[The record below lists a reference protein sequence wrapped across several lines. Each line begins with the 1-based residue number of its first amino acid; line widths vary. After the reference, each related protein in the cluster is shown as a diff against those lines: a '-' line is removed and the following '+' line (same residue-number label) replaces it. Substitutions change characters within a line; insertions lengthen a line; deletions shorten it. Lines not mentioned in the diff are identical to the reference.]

1 MIDEAVGFD
10 GDEALLVAS
19 AGLLVLWS
27 VAAMGLAA
35 KLLQLLRRNLEPQP
49 S

>member
-1 MIDEAVGFD
+1 
-10 GDEALLVAS
+10 
-19 AGLLVLWS
+19 LLVLWS

-35 KLLQLLRRNLEPQP
+35 KLLQALRHDLEPQP